1 MKKLSGFLL
10 SVSLLIV
17 TSCSN
22 CSISSSSTDKNLKK
36 EERSLNTFDGIDL
49 GVSADVRLTQGEQKL
64 TLEGAASDLEK
75 IITKLNGSKLII
87 KTRPGTWHIGKITIY
102 ISMEEVKNLEISGSG
117 SINAES
123 SIETSDLKLNIA
135 GSGSIKIAE
144 LKASGV
150 KSEIAGSGSI
160 HLSGKESIESLNIE
174 IAGSGDI
181 LTENLSTKNA
191 KIEIAGS
198 GSCKVYVTEKLDV
211 QIAGSGD
218 VYYKGRPAINSSTAG
233 SGKLKSL

>member
-10 SVSLLIV
+10 FVSLLIV

-22 CSISSSSTDKNLKK
+22 CSINSSSSDKNLKK
-36 EERSLNTFDGIDL
+36 EERSLSSFNGIDL

-75 IITKLNGSKLII
+75 ITTKLDGSNLII
-87 KTRPGTWHIGKITIY
+87 KTRPGTWHVGKIKIY
-102 ISMEEVKNLEISGSG
+102 ISMEEIKNLEISGSG

-123 SIETSDLKLNIA
+123 LIETADLKLNIA

-144 LKASGV
+144 LKASEV

-160 HLSGKESIESLNIE
+160 YLSGKESIESHNIE

-218 VYYKGRPAINSSTAG
+218 VYYKGRPAINSSIAG